1 MTSSPNRL
9 VATVFGA
16 VYLLV
21 GLAGFLVTGGLP
33 FAGQQ
38 GNALVVFDVNPLHN
52 VVNLGI
58 GLALLLASR
67 SVAGAR
73 ATNTTIGAVY
83 LLVGVLGLFL
93 IGSGANI
100 LALNGADNVLHLASA
115 VLLLA
120 VGLGADKATAPRTAT
135 A

>member
-52 VVNLGI
+52 VVHLGI

-73 ATNTTIGAVY
+73 ATNTTIGGVY

-120 VGLGADKATAPRTAT
+120 VGLGADKASAPRTAT